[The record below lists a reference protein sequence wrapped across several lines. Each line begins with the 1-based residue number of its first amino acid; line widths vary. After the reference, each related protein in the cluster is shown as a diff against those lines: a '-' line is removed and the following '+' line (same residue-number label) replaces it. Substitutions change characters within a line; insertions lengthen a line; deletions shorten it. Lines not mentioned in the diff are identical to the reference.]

1 MDLNKLNATHVTHS
15 AVVVMH
21 ELSTDSLILTKR
33 SEHLRHHPGEVCFP
47 GGRHE
52 PQDSSLYHTA
62 LRELDE
68 ELHISSQRVTLVR
81 QLAIERTLLGAI
93 IHPWFVTIESINPF
107 VMNKA
112 EVAEVIHIP
121 LVEARR
127 KSNYKLMTVERAGFN
142 FKSWE
147 FIAHAAG
154 VWGVTARIMRQLI
167 IV

>member
-1 MDLNKLNATHVTHS
+1 MDLNKLNAMHVTHS

-33 SEHLRHHPGEVCFP
+33 SEHLRHHPGEICFP
-47 GGRHE
+47 GGRYE
-52 PQDSSLYHTA
+52 PHDHTLYHTA

-68 ELHISSQRVTLVR
+68 ELNINSQRITLVK

-93 IHPWFVTIESINPF
+93 IHPWFVTIDTINPF

-121 LVEARR
+121 MLEARR
-127 KSNYKLMTVERAGFN
+127 KNNYKLVTVERAGFK

-147 FIAHAAG
+147 FIAHEAG
-154 VWGVTARIMRQLI
+154 VWGATARIMRQLI
-167 IV
+167 A